1 MLFISFQAHKA
12 LNCKKRL
19 IYEEISQNI
28 KLILKENMNY
38 QITINSANTV
48 DQIEDYWTN
57 DDYIKLLEKFD
68 YPDASDSDSASLR
81 ELLFMAISDF
91 EPKDAAVIALEY
103 KLSEDLNE
111 GQIQQISNDMFLDKV
126 CEEYP
131 EIGLHAKLFHINQL
145 LFKAYNGKF
154 PNAKATIVMLSIVPS
169 ENATEIVLTKENVLK
184 LVSKGLSGSNL
195 IKRLFDQA
203 MNENAPFPEAE
214 DVLWDL
220 ITTDNRAYTIITS
233 EYWLSKDDIIA
244 SEFEGVLEIP
254 IEVE

>member
-1 MLFISFQAHKA
+1 MK
-12 LNCKKRL
+12 
-19 IYEEISQNI
+19 
-28 KLILKENMNY
+28 Y

-48 DQIEDYWTN
+48 DEIEEYWTN
-57 DDYIKLLEKFD
+57 EDYINLLEKFD
-68 YPDASDSDSASLR
+68 YPDASDADPATLR

-91 EPKDAAVIALEY
+91 EPRDAAVVVLEY

-154 PNAKATIVMLSIVPS
+154 PNAKATIVTLTIAPLES
-169 ENATEIVLTKENVLK
+169 ENKIQLTKEYVLK
-184 LVSKGLSGSNL
+184 LLSKGLSDGNL

-220 ITTDNRAYTIITS
+220 TTTDTLNYTILTS
-233 EYWLSKDDIIA
+233 EYWLNKEDIIA
-244 SEFEGVLEIP
+244 SEFEGILKIAAEA
-254 IEVE
+254 E

>member
-1 MLFISFQAHKA
+1 MK
-12 LNCKKRL
+12 
-19 IYEEISQNI
+19 
-28 KLILKENMNY
+28 Y

-48 DQIEDYWTN
+48 DEIEEYWTN
-57 DDYIKLLEKFD
+57 EDYVKLLEKFD
-68 YPDASDSDSASLR
+68 YPDAADADPSTLR

-91 EPKDAAVIALEY
+91 EPRDAAVVVLEY

-131 EIGLHAKLFHINQL
+131 EIGLHEKLFHINQL

-154 PNAKATIVMLSIVPS
+154 PNAKATIVTLTIAPLES
-169 ENATEIVLTKENVLK
+169 ENKIQLTKEYVLK
-184 LVSKGLSGSNL
+184 LLSKGLSDGNL
-195 IKRLFDQA
+195 IKRLFDHA

-220 ITTDNRAYTIITS
+220 TTTDTLNYTILTS
-233 EYWLSKDDIIA
+233 EYWLNKEDIIA
-244 SEFEGVLEIP
+244 SEFEGILEIP
-254 IEVE
+254 AEAE

>member
-1 MLFISFQAHKA
+1 MK
-12 LNCKKRL
+12 
-19 IYEEISQNI
+19 
-28 KLILKENMNY
+28 Y

-48 DQIEDYWTN
+48 DEIEEYWTN
-57 DDYIKLLEKFD
+57 EDYVKLLEKFD
-68 YPDASDSDSASLR
+68 YPDAADADPSTLR

-91 EPKDAAVIALEY
+91 EPRDAAVVVLEY

-131 EIGLHAKLFHINQL
+131 EIGLHVKLFHINQL

-154 PNAKATIVMLSIVPS
+154 PNAKATIVTLTIAPLES
-169 ENATEIVLTKENVLK
+169 ENEIQLTKEYVLK
-184 LVSKGLSGSNL
+184 LLSKGLSDGNL
-195 IKRLFDQA
+195 IKRLFDHA

-220 ITTDNRAYTIITS
+220 TTTDNLNYTILTS
-233 EYWLSKDDIIA
+233 EYWLNKEDIIA
-244 SEFEGVLEIP
+244 SEFEGILEIP
-254 IEVE
+254 AEAE

>member
-1 MLFISFQAHKA
+1 MK
-12 LNCKKRL
+12 
-19 IYEEISQNI
+19 
-28 KLILKENMNY
+28 Y

-48 DQIEDYWTN
+48 DEIEEYWTN
-57 DDYIKLLEKFD
+57 EDYVKLLEKFD
-68 YPDASDSDSASLR
+68 YPDAADADPSTLR

-91 EPKDAAVIALEY
+91 EPRDAAVVILEY

-154 PNAKATIVMLSIVPS
+154 PNAKATIVTLTIAPLES
-169 ENATEIVLTKENVLK
+169 ENKIQLTKEYVLK
-184 LVSKGLSGSNL
+184 LLSKGLSDGNL
-195 IKRLFDQA
+195 IKRLFDHA

-220 ITTDNRAYTIITS
+220 TTTDTLNYTILTS
-233 EYWLSKDDIIA
+233 EYWLNKEDIIA
-244 SEFEGVLEIP
+244 SEFEGILEIP
-254 IEVE
+254 AEAE